1 MEKTEFQD
9 LNFFKFIKS
18 SNYLNALFFL
28 FFFLSI
34 FFFFNHITT
43 ILNYDNIRIYQS
55 YEPSRDDEK
64 IDFNQLFYNLYIFDH
79 SEFLSSNREI
89 GGFEGGDGRH
99 KLRWLY
105 RDLET
110 RLFKK
115 LFLFF
120 PKKPLTFYTLLN
132 TLYCFFSFFFTFLTI
147 SQICNNYSQRK
158 LLLCGF
164 IFNFFIFLI
173 FFTGYQTI
181 FTLPEMFYISIGIYF
196 SLKSNFFLF
205 LIPLFLAVIN
215 RESGIALSF
224 VFIIFNFRKLYSYSL
239 PLIAV
244 LSLLIV
250 NYDLILNQNLYSIST
265 YFPIEEKFIT
275 NKTSLASLIFFLFFL
290 FNFLVVL
297 FFIIQKKNSNE
308 KFLELA
314 IISLLYFLIAIF
326 GTNLTNVFS
335 LLLIVPSI
343 TILFVFSYE
352 KIRY

>member
-1 MEKTEFQD
+1 MKKTEFQD

-18 SNYLNALFFL
+18 SNYSNTLFLL

-43 ILNYDNIRIYQS
+43 ILNYDNIRIYQNNES
-55 YEPSRDDEK
+55 SGNEEK
-64 IDFNQLFYNLYIFDH
+64 INYNQLFYNLYVFDH
-79 SEFLSSNREI
+79 SESLSSNREI
-89 GGFEGGDGRH
+89 DGFEGGDGRH

-110 RLFKK
+110 RVFKK
-115 LFLFF
+115 LFLYF
-120 PKKPLTFYTLLN
+120 PQKPLTFYTLLN
-132 TLYCFFSFFFTFLTI
+132 TLYCFFSFFFTFMTI

-164 IFNFFIFLI
+164 SFNFFIFLI

-181 FTLPEMFYISIGIYF
+181 FTLPEMFYISMGIYF
-196 SLKSNFFLF
+196 SLKSNFFWF

-224 VFIIFNFRKLYSYSL
+224 IFIIFNFRKLYSYSL

-250 NYDLILNQNLYSIST
+250 NYDLIQNHNLYSITT
-265 YFPIEEKFIT
+265 YFPIEEKFIK
-275 NKTSLASLIFFLFFL
+275 NETSIASLIFFLFFL
-290 FNFLVVL
+290 FNFLIVL
-297 FFIIQKKNSNE
+297 FFIIQTKNTNE

-314 IISLLYFLIAIF
+314 TVSFLYFLIAIF

-352 KIRY
+352 KIVD